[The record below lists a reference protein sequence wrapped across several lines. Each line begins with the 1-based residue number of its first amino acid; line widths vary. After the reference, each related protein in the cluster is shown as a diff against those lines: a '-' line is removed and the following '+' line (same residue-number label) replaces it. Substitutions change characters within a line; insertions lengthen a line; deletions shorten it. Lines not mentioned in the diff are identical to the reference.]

1 MTDEL
6 PIVKSMKMVHE
17 GNPSQRI
24 KKTLYINIGK
34 NDVYVEAFTIKKAAD
49 YWANARPTKPVARL
63 TVQVEYTE
71 GEGVDD

>member
-1 MTDEL
+1 MTEDEEL
-6 PIVKSMKMVHE
+6 K
-17 GNPSQRI
+17 RI

-49 YWANARPTKPVARL
+49 YWANVRPTKPVARL
-63 TVQVEYTE
+63 TIHVEYTE